1 MHSFNAILL
10 MKNEIFVLTVCNLFK
25 VYGAQIKNFT
35 IRQKKKNSLEIIK
48 NNVVKKIILGVD
60 TIIQLHHRTTN
71 EE

>member
-25 VYGAQIKNFT
+25 VYGAQIKIFT
-35 IRQKKKNSLEIIK
+35 IRQIKNSLEIIK

>member
-25 VYGAQIKNFT
+25 VYGAQVKNFT
-35 IRQKKKNSLEIIK
+35 IRQIKNSLEIIK

>member
-35 IRQKKKNSLEIIK
+35 IRQIKNSLEIIK

>member
-1 MHSFNAILL
+1 MHSFDAILL

-25 VYGAQIKNFT
+25 VYGAQVKNFT
-35 IRQKKKNSLEIIK
+35 IRQIKNSLEIIK

>member
-25 VYGAQIKNFT
+25 VYGAQVKNFT
-35 IRQKKKNSLEIIK
+35 IRQIKNSLEIIK
-48 NNVVKKIILGVD
+48 NNVVKKVILGVD

>member
-35 IRQKKKNSLEIIK
+35 IRQIKNSLEIIK

-60 TIIQLHHRTTN
+60 TIIQLHHRTAN

>member
-1 MHSFNAILL
+1 MHSFDAILL
-10 MKNEIFVLTVCNLFK
+10 MKNEIFVLTVCNLFE
-25 VYGAQIKNFT
+25 VYGAQVKNFT
-35 IRQKKKNSLEIIK
+35 IRQIKNSLEIIK

>member
-1 MHSFNAILL
+1 MHSFDAILL

-25 VYGAQIKNFT
+25 VYGAQVKNFT
-35 IRQKKKNSLEIIK
+35 IRQIKNLLEIIK